1 MSKADAPAA
10 SPGTGRLLLVPNTLD
25 FGAEPVDIQQLLPLG
40 VMRCAAALNHWLAE
54 DARSTRAFLKRVH
67 AVAPLSQ
74 PLQAIDIR
82 ELPRPPKGG
91 VAAPPA
97 PGDRLWH
104 ELLAPALSGQD
115 IGLISEAG
123 LPAVADPGAAA
134 VAAAHALGLAVVP
147 LPGASSLLLAL
158 AASGLN
164 GQSFAFVGY
173 LPQDA
178 SQRNARI
185 KELQA
190 LSRRGGQ
197 TQLLIETPYRN
208 ATLLKALLES
218 LGDDTRLSVSCGLSL
233 PTGWT
238 RTDRVAVWRQRPIQ
252 LPDRVPA
259 VFAFLAT

>member
-1 MSKADAPAA
+1 MS
-10 SPGTGRLLLVPNTLD
+10 TGRLMLVPNTLD
-25 FGAEPVDIQQLLPLG
+25 LGAEPVDIQQLLPLG
-40 VMRCAAALNHWLAE
+40 VLQSAARLGHWLAE

-67 AVAPLSQ
+67 AVVPLSQ

-82 ELPRPPKGG
+82 ELPRAPKGG
-91 VAAPPA
+91 AAAGEVPWR
-97 PGDRLWH
+97 D
-104 ELLAPALSGQD
+104 LLAPARAGQD

-134 VAAAHALGLAVVP
+134 VAAAHAQGLEVVP

-178 SQRNARI
+178 AGRSARL

-190 LSRRGGQ
+190 LSRRSGQ

-208 ATLLKALLES
+208 AAMLQALIDTLA
-218 LGDDTRLSVSCGLSL
+218 DDTRLSVSCGLSL

-238 RTDRVAVWRQRPIQ
+238 RSERISVWRARPAQ
-252 LPDRVPA
+252 MPDRVPA
-259 VFAFLAT
+259 VCAFLAG